1 MFLAMIAP
9 STAGIHVGG
18 GGGGGASSSAGVGSS
33 GGAAGHTS
41 NGGSAAGHTSNGGGT
56 AIHGQLHHSRHVIYA
71 SVNNFIAHGGYYY
84 RCSWING
91 YRRCGLPN
99 D

>member
-18 GGGGGASSSAGVGSS
+18 GSGGGNSSSAGVSS
-33 GGAAGHTS
+33 S
-41 NGGSAAGHTSNGGGT
+41 SAAGHTSNGGG
-56 AIHGQLHHSRHVIYA
+56 AVIHGNVHYSHHVYA
-71 SVNNFIAHGGYYY
+71 YANNNFVGHGGYYY

-91 YRRCGLPN
+91 YRRCGLRI

>member
-33 GGAAGHTS
+33 SGAAGHTSNGGAAGHTS
-41 NGGSAAGHTSNGGGT
+41 NGGRAI
-56 AIHGQLHHSRHVIYA
+56 IHGQRLLAVNRQ
-71 SVNNFIAHGGYYY
+71 NNFIGHGGYYY

-91 YRRCGLPN
+91 YRRCGLRN